1 MSGGAFDYNQYKI
14 KKYGNASNKNWI
26 DKAKKNPKKI

>member
-14 KKYGNASNKNWI
+14 REMWEHI
-26 DKAKKNPKKI
+26 QQELDKQKFY